1 LPTKDWAAQT
11 NGGVCSDGS
20 GAAGVGSG
28 QSCCGTLLSRPENG
42 VGPLRG
48 GEGPGLEAAAD
59 AAPEPEP
66 EPAPEPAPAE
76 HPWDASSSYITL
88 KAACRARGLAAAGNA
103 ATLAR
108 RLARHDGGG

>member
-1 LPTKDWAAQT
+1 M
-11 NGGVCSDGS
+11 S
-20 GAAGVGSG
+20 
-28 QSCCGTLLSRPENG
+28 ENAKMTQIDA
-42 VGPLRG
+42 LRARVK
-48 GEGPGLEAAAD
+48 ELEAAAD